1 MCIATTMCSS
11 RRSIRACPSISWDIN
26 ESAYSEQ
33 PFKDLQSTNSKHFPM
48 VLFIKAVE
56 GVLVFEFVDE
66 ILKRDLSNES

>member
-1 MCIATTMCSS
+1 MQ
-11 RRSIRACPSISWDIN
+11 
-26 ESAYSEQ
+26 Y
-33 PFKDLQSTNSKHFPM
+33 FPM